1 MESNVR
7 VLKAIGAWL
16 FLVLLGVA
24 AAAVTI
30 ALVNKYMYGPET
42 DVKAYFEDLRDGD
55 GGEALGLLNARVPDS
70 NAAMLDGEP
79 LEAAAEGIEDVE
91 VSTVSDDGAQA
102 VVRADYTLDGQ
113 PHSSE
118 FRLHP
123 ADTQWGFFTVWAFD
137 ETPLPTVSV
146 RLPGATS
153 VDINGMSVALP
164 ESSREFSA
172 FFPGVYTASYTSEL
186 VETEPVSAVV
196 TSPGERA
203 EIVLEARPT
212 QRLEDEVDRRLK
224 EHLDGCA
231 EQDTL
236 YPAGCPF
243 SFDFDGRVDGA
254 VDWSIV
260 SYPDPEITVGGRSG
274 GGWSLAPA
282 EGRARI
288 AFDSLDLFTGDVE
301 RVERTVPFEVSADL
315 AIDGSTVTVTPRG

>member
-70 NAAMLDGEP
+70 NAAMLDGDP
-79 LEAAAEGIEDVE
+79 LETAAAGIEDLE
-91 VSTVSDDGAQA
+91 VSTVSDDGEQA

-113 PHSSE
+113 EHSSE

-137 ETPLPTVSV
+137 ETPLPTVEV

-164 ESSREFSA
+164 ESSRQFSA
-172 FFPGVYTASYTSEL
+172 FFPGTYTASYTSEF
-186 VETEPVSAVV
+186 VETEPVSTVV
-196 TSPGERA
+196 TSPGQRA

-212 QRLEDEVDRRLK
+212 QKLEDEVDRQLR

-243 SFDFDGRVDGA
+243 SFEFDGRVDGE
-254 VDWSIV
+254 VGWSIE
-260 SYPDPEITVGGRSG
+260 SYPDPEIAVGDGAD
-274 GGWSLAPA
+274 GGWSLSPA
-282 EGRARI
+282 RGTAKI
-288 AFDSLDLFTGDVE
+288 SFDSLDLFTGDVE
-301 RVERTVPFEVSADL
+301 QIERTVPFEVSADL
-315 AIDGSTVTVTPRG
+315 RIDDSTVTVTPRR

>member
-42 DVKAYFEDLRDGD
+42 DVRAYFEDLRDGD

-79 LEAAAEGIEDVE
+79 LEAAAGGLEDVE
-91 VSTVSDDGAQA
+91 VSTVSDDGERA
-102 VVRADYTLDGQ
+102 VVRAVYTLDGTE
-113 PHSSE
+113 HSSE
-118 FRLHP
+118 FSLHP
-123 ADTQWGFFTVWAFD
+123 VDTQWGFFTVWAFD
-137 ETPLPTVSV
+137 ETELPTVAVS
-146 RLPGATS
+146 LPGATS
-153 VDINGMSVALP
+153 VDLNGTAVALP
-164 ESSREFSA
+164 ESAREFSA

-186 VETEPVSAVV
+186 VETDPVSTVV
-196 TSPGERA
+196 TAPGQRA
-203 EIVLEARPT
+203 EIELRARPT
-212 QRLEDEVDRRLK
+212 PKLEDEVDRQLR

-231 EQDTL
+231 GQNTL

-243 SFDFDGRVDGA
+243 SFEFDGRVDGE
-254 VDWSIV
+254 VQWDIED
-260 SYPDPEITVGGRSG
+260 YPDPEITVGEGP
-274 GGWSLAPA
+274 GGWSMAPA
-282 EGRARI
+282 QGTARI

-315 AIDGSTVTVTPRG
+315 RVDDTTVTVTPRG